1 MNTTRT
7 ARAIIATGAEHTFIG
22 NAVARPTESGLFSR
36 PDFWDGAADAV
47 PVYRFGRGESW
58 RSNAQG
64 TACSVCSTSLRPS
77 LCTEHASDGLQ
88 SRHGATAMQSQSP
101 TTPAAGIVF
110 SLTTTGRWNGSQ
122 IKDATDNL
130 RLSRDGCSMVLV
142 SRDTGKPLA
151 VLRYDGFKSATGMLK
166 RIDVELC
173 AVIELG
179 MGAVVV
185 ATLEAVRDELDDCAI
200 CTPDGVEMVLSELQ
214 AAADAIDASAAQSI
228 EASRPKPQRLPDGS
242 MRIPGVLSFMHTTT
256 TPRGRWLSDCH
267 FHAEPMTHDE
277 GQREG
282 MRMAGEF
289 LSHVRA
295 NKTRPLPV
303 TQIIAA
309 ALGCEVPS
317 PTWAKPSTA
326 NVSRAFLD
334 VLVEMVEAA
343 AQHIDHESFIKRVI
357 ARSLE
362 DEKDAAEW
370 ERARHQKAA
379 VKAQATRKARR
390 AAKAAA

>member
-1 MNTTRT
+1 MTTVYT
-7 ARAIIATGAEHTFIG
+7 PITSTTG
-22 NAVARPTESGLFSR
+22 V
-36 PDFWDGAADAV
+36 
-47 PVYRFGRGESW
+47 
-58 RSNAQG
+58 
-64 TACSVCSTSLRPS
+64 
-77 LCTEHASDGLQ
+77 
-88 SRHGATAMQSQSP
+88 
-101 TTPAAGIVF
+101 VF
-110 SLTTTGRWNGSQ
+110 SLTTTGKWNGSQ
-122 IKDATDNL
+122 IKDTSDNL

-200 CTPDGVEMVLSELQ
+200 CTPDGVEMALPELQ

-242 MRIPGVLSFMHTTT
+242 MRVPGVLSFMHTTT

-282 MRMAGEF
+282 MRMVGEF

-343 AQHIDHESFIKRVI
+343 ARHIDHESFIKRAI

-370 ERARHQKAA
+370 ERARHRKTAMKAA
-379 VKAQATRKARR
+379 ATRAARR
-390 AAKAAA
+390 AAKGVTA